1 MKAVASPNSAPG
13 HGAPFLVRLPPD
25 QKEGVHRGVC
35 VCVCVCVCVWSHLE
49 ERGLGVMGA
58 KGKPRPGRAAGP
70 GLPGAGGGA
79 GWAGHPAL
87 HWGPVWR
94 LGEGDGWVQPVHMDW
109 QGEDEH
115 ACPCNVPVSLKQ
127 EPCLHWRR
135 VRKAAKIIRVL
146 TQGSRPRLF

>member
-25 QKEGVHRGVC
+25 QKEGVHRG
-35 VCVCVCVCVWSHLE
+35 VCVCVCVWSHLE

-94 LGEGDGWVQPVHMDW
+94 LGEGDGWAMDEGAWQATVHRVAQSW
-109 QGEDEH
+109 TR
-115 ACPCNVPVSLKQ
+115 LK
-127 EPCLHWRR
+127 
-135 VRKAAKIIRVL
+135 
-146 TQGSRPRLF
+146 RLSMAQIYERT